1 MILTMQ
7 DYPKFGIVHTED
19 KRKLFQIIQQ
29 QKQSKSKDGSKR
41 MSSVIARLT
50 SSGLFYLKNVFC
62 NRSSHFIWFVLL

>member
-29 QKQSKSKDGSKR
+29 QKQVKNTNKDVGGSKR

-50 SSGLFYLKNVFC
+50 SSGE
-62 NRSSHFIWFVLL
+62 

>member
-7 DYPKFGIVHTED
+7 DYHKFGVVLAED

-29 QKQSKSKDGSKR
+29 QKQVKSKDGGSR

-50 SSGLFYLKNVFC
+50 SSGKFKINKPANLPVCFD
-62 NRSSHFIWFVLL
+62 S

>member
-7 DYPKFGIVHTED
+7 DYHKFGVVQTED

-29 QKQSKSKDGSKR
+29 QKQVKNKEGGSR

-50 SSGLFYLKNVFC
+50 SSGKYK
-62 NRSSHFIWFVLL
+62 